1 MSDDK
6 IVATDILL
14 EFLEV
19 AFNQILFFRNL
30 YPKEI
35 FVKKKIYSICIYV
48 SEHPELNEYIKNVLN
63 AIRELVKEDENSV
76 KTVNLVFY
84 NKQKEPIEKFVFDL
98 AKLQANNTEKDPY
111 YLKTEESLRTICL
124 KLSMCETYLK
134 PLPEDSSFSIEI
146 ETYETAHVSL
156 NENPHCED
164 FPWII
169 NEDAPEMINK
179 NLLPL
184 KTIKTDCLNMQM
196 YVIED
201 ENKKCI
207 N

>member
-1 MSDDK
+1 
-6 IVATDILL
+6 
-14 EFLEV
+14 
-19 AFNQILFFRNL
+19 
-30 YPKEI
+30 
-35 FVKKKIYSICIYV
+35 
-48 SEHPELNEYIKNVLN
+48 
-63 AIRELVKEDENSV
+63 
-76 KTVNLVFY
+76 
-84 NKQKEPIEKFVFDL
+84 
-98 AKLQANNTEKDPY
+98 
-111 YLKTEESLRTICL
+111 
-124 KLSMCETYLK
+124 MCETYLK

-146 ETYETAHVSL
+146 QTYETAHVTL
-156 NENPHCED
+156 NENPRCED

-169 NEDAPEMINK
+169 NEDSPEMINK

>member
-1 MSDDK
+1 MK
-6 IVATDILL
+6 KFYIICLI
-14 EFLEV
+14 
-19 AFNQILFFRNL
+19 FNFFFFFR
-30 YPKEI
+30 
-35 FVKKKIYSICIYV
+35 
-48 SEHPELNEYIKNVLN
+48 
-63 AIRELVKEDENSV
+63 
-76 KTVNLVFY
+76 
-84 NKQKEPIEKFVFDL
+84 
-98 AKLQANNTEKDPY
+98 KDPY

-156 NENPHCED
+156 NENPRCED

-169 NEDAPEMINK
+169 NEDAPEMMNK